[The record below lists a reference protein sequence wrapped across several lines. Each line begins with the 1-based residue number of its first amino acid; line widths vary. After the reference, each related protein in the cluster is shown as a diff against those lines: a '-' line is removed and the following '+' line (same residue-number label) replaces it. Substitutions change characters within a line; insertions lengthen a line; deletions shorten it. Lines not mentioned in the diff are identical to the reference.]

1 MKILFIGDIFA
12 KGGRK
17 AVEKFLPDILEEHD
31 DIELVIANGENV
43 SHGKGLLPMHYYE
56 LLDMGLDFITSGNHI
71 FAKREVYPILENE
84 ENIVRPANISPLAS
98 GSGSKEIDVNGTKVR
113 ITNLLG
119 RAFITELF
127 PSSPYDALE
136 SILKENTAQIHI
148 IDFHGEA
155 TGEKMALAFAFNGK
169 VSAVLGTH
177 THVQTA
183 DERILSNGTAYIS
196 DVGMCGSYNSV
207 IGTLTDDIIYF
218 QSTGLPKKREV
229 DERGDM
235 FNAVLLDI
243 DETTGKTKSI
253 NRINIHP

>member
-17 AVEKFLPDILEEHD
+17 AVEKFLPDILEEHE
-31 DIELVIANGENV
+31 IELVIANGENV
-43 SHGKGLLPMHYYE
+43 SHGKGLLPSHYEE
-56 LLDMGLDFITSGNHI
+56 LMDMGIDFFTLGNHS
-71 FAKREVYPILENE
+71 FAKREICSILDNE
-84 ENIVRPANISPLAS
+84 DNIVRPANISPLAS
-98 GSGSKEIDVNGTKVR
+98 GVGSKEIDVNGTKVR

-119 RAFITELF
+119 KAFITELA

-136 SILKENTAQIHI
+136 KICKENTAPIHI

-155 TGEKMALAFAFNGK
+155 TGEKIAFVHAFNGK

-183 DERILSNGTAYIS
+183 DERILNGGTAYIS
-196 DVGMCGSYNSV
+196 DVGMCGSFNSV
-207 IGTLTDDIIYF
+207 IGSIADDVIYI
-218 QSTGLPKKREV
+218 QSTGLPRKMEV

-243 DETTGKTKSI
+243 DDKTGKAKTI
-253 NRINIHP
+253 ERINIHP